1 MSNMPQ
7 RKLPATLNLKEL
19 NPDVI
24 EEFSVSN
31 EVSWV
36 NELVQELEEDND
48 GEKGELPSFVKLD
61 LKITLRS
68 TKFYGDYV
76 TVRAGINAEYYAPC
90 VRCLALTRQQ
100 VETQVSGLFLHDN
113 YATRPEYQEI
123 SSYFIEN
130 EEMELYFHKKGQ
142 VELKEFIHEQLYIER
157 EAFPKCVGECVN
169 KVLF

>member
-1 MSNMPQ
+1 MSINVK
-7 RKLPATLNLKEL
+7 KLTESINIKDL

-24 EEFSVSN
+24 EELKVSN
-31 EVSWV
+31 EVPWIQA
-36 NELVQELEEDND
+36 LVDELEEDND
-48 GEKGELPSFVKLD
+48 GEKGELPSTVELD

-76 TVRAGINAEYYAPC
+76 TVKAGIKAKYYAPC
-90 VRCLALTRQQ
+90 IRCLALTRQELELD
-100 VETQVSGLFLHDN
+100 VNGLFLHDS
-113 YATRPEYQEI
+113 YASKPEYQDI

-142 VELKEFIHEQLYIER
+142 VELKEFIHEQIYVEK